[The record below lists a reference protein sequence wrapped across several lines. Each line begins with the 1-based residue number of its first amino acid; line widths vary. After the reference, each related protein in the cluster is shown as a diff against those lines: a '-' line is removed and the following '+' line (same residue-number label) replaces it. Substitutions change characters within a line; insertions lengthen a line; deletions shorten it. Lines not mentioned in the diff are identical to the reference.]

1 MISINA
7 TLVVQVIQFLILMF
21 VLNRVLF
28 RPMLNTIS
36 EREEYLRKSKEKIN
50 ALENEMERLREEYAS
65 RQSNTRKEAA
75 QERAELRRSG
85 KEEMAGFLQESRK
98 EVEKIRAEADK
109 EAEKELENNRAKL
122 QDKADQLAY
131 QIMEKVIGR
140 RISQ

>member
-7 TLVVQVIQFLILMF
+7 TLVVQIIQFLILMF

-36 EREEYLRKSKEKIN
+36 QREEYIRKSKERIN
-50 ALENEMERLREEYAS
+50 TLENEVERLREEYAT
-65 RQSNTRKEAA
+65 RQANTRKEVT

-85 KEEMAGFLQESRK
+85 KDEMAGFLQESRK
-98 EVEKIRAEADK
+98 EVEKIRTGADK
-109 EAEKELENNRAKL
+109 EAERELENNRPKL

-140 RISQ
+140 RLSQ